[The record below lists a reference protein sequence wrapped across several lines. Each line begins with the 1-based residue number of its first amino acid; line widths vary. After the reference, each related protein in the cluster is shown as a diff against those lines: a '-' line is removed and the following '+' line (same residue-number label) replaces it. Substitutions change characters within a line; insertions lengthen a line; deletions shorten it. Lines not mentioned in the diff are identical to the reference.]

1 MFGLHDD
8 GFLGR
13 EGGSVVIPYFTCDC
27 GLASGEEKE
36 CPRFAS
42 YPQYSGFVLVVLKLS
57 IPAGEIM

>member
-1 MFGLHDD
+1 MVFWDVRVDLSSFRISH
-8 GFLGR
+8 
-13 EGGSVVIPYFTCDC
+13 VIAGWP
-27 GLASGEEKE
+27 SGEEKE